1 MFNRLVEG
9 ARLAADGLFGDRF
22 GFFELLDR
30 AGKLP
35 RDLDSYVDSR
45 LTIRRPVAAVAAV
58 AAAPAVDFEPL
69 REAA

>member
-35 RDLDSYVDSR
+35 QDLDSYVDYR
-45 LTIRRPVAAVAAV
+45 LVIRRPVAVAAI
-58 AAAPAVDFEPL
+58 PAVDFEPL